1 MGHSP
6 GSAVANFV
14 VESAAR
20 FVVAVVCS
28 FEAALPD
35 WLVDIGQSVVF
46 AFAVVRLLVA
56 ATLMTDSDK
65 TAPLVF
71 DSGNLV
77 D

>member
-1 MGHSP
+1 MGYSL
-6 GSAVANFV
+6 GSAVAEFV

-20 FVVAVVCS
+20 LVVAVVFS

-35 WLVDIGQSVVF
+35 WLLDIGQSVVF

-65 TAPLVF
+65 TAVLVF
-71 DSGNLV
+71 HFGKLV